1 MYLIAIH
8 CRYFYD
14 DRNRAIIMMSS
25 RKIPKQPMES
35 RMLPTPPGA
44 AFSSPGGTRS
54 ALPISSDTA
63 SRDTASHGKRRG
75 AKSETGLALSSA
87 GWLRLPS
94 RLWEHFLAPPP
105 GAYFGRLLVI
115 LQSVC
120 DKTIWDLSD
129 SHSLHASSWNLSV
142 AQGVWPAYQVLTQRH
157 PEVAPRPAG
166 GRGQRPG
173 GGRDL
178 CHSAPDGA
186 GEMFLAPVEQRRATD
201 SRNSV
206 HLLVLSPLLFS

>member
-1 MYLIAIH
+1 
-8 CRYFYD
+8 
-14 DRNRAIIMMSS
+14 MMSS

-54 ALPISSDTA
+54 ALPIPSDTA

-75 AKSETGLALSSA
+75 AKSEMGLALRSA

-129 SHSLHASSWNLSV
+129 SHSLHASSWNLS
-142 AQGVWPAYQVLTQRH
+142 AAWGVRPAYQVLTQRH
-157 PEVAPRPAG
+157 PEVAPHPAG
-166 GRGQRPG
+166 GRGQRQG
-173 GGRDL
+173 GDRDL
-178 CHSAPDGA
+178 CHSGRTSSFAPQTG
-186 GEMFLAPVEQRRATD
+186 GCF
-201 SRNSV
+201 
-206 HLLVLSPLLFS
+206 